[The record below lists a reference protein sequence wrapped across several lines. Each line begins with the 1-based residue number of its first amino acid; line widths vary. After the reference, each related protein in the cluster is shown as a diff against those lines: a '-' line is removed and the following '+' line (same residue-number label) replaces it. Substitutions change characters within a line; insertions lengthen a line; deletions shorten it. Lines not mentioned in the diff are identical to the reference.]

1 MSLTKNRIFYN
12 LNMSFFDFKNLF
24 DYKLLLIL
32 GLAIILLYIYY
43 EIEYINYKIDLLSDS
58 IYALKNKDV
67 QSESNTLNKCNV
79 STVNANASNTDTES
93 KSDVNTSDTE
103 SKSDVNASNVNES
116 KSDVNASNVIVSSN
130 LKENEFKKIIIQ
142 ESSSASSSSISEYS
156 DKVINIDINGTNTEK
171 VENLQYHSENASP
184 KHIEVY
190 SNSSPKNI
198 PVKYNELDLKKLNLP
213 DIKNIAEK
221 LMISTTKMVG
231 DKSKMKTKIE
241 LIKEIVEK

>member
-103 SKSDVNASNVNES
+103 SKSDVNA
-116 KSDVNASNVIVSSN
+116 A
-130 LKENEFKKIIIQ
+130 
-142 ESSSASSSSISEYS
+142 Y
-156 DKVINIDINGTNTEK
+156 
-171 VENLQYHSENASP
+171 
-184 KHIEVY
+184 
-190 SNSSPKNI
+190 
-198 PVKYNELDLKKLNLP
+198 
-213 DIKNIAEK
+213 
-221 LMISTTKMVG
+221 TKMKKRHDDG
-231 DKSKMKTKIE
+231 RSIE
-241 LIKEIVEK
+241 RVKRYQRENPEKDEWNEQEELQEDHGNRPKEIWEVLG